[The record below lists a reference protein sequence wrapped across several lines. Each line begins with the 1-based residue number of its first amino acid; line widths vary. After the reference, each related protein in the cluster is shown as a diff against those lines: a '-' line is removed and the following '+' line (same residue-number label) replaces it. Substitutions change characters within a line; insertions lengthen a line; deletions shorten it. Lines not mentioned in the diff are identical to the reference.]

1 MVGQIAGHLHKAR
14 LKSEAVGLHGQL
26 QKVMRTFG
34 RQCRGQQQVFVT
46 WVRQTE
52 RQLLEVGQMVGPLA
66 LEASLYLYEDTRLEE
81 HHRQRLQGQLSQAT
95 QA

>member
-1 MVGQIAGHLHKAR
+1 
-14 LKSEAVGLHGQL
+14 
-26 QKVMRTFG
+26 MRTFG

-52 RQLLEVGQMVGPLA
+52 RQLLEVGQLVGPLA
-66 LEASLYLYEDTRLEE
+66 LEAGRCLYEDTRLEE
-81 HHRQRLQGQLSQAT
+81 RQHQRLQAQLRQAT